1 MLLNQSG
8 MSPEET
14 SVRGFEPPHPIM
26 IDMLINALVAGI
38 LGLIAFVVVQGLF
51 DSLDTST
58 WSSLSIAIV
67 PLIPPVIAIITVV
80 GLFLGLSKLRS
91 V

>member
-1 MLLNQSG
+1 LIRKLLSKEKN
-8 MSPEET
+8 
-14 SVRGFEPPHPIM
+14 RM

-38 LGLIAFVVVQGLF
+38 LGMIAFVVVQGLF

-58 WSSLSIAIV
+58 WSSLSLAIV

>member
-1 MLLNQSG
+1 
-8 MSPEET
+8 
-14 SVRGFEPPHPIM
+14 M

-38 LGLIAFVVVQGLF
+38 LGMIAFVVVQGLF

>member
-1 MLLNQSG
+1 
-8 MSPEET
+8 
-14 SVRGFEPPHPIM
+14 M

-38 LGLIAFVVVQGLF
+38 LGMIAFVVVQGLF

-58 WSSLSIAIV
+58 WSSLSLAIV

>member
-1 MLLNQSG
+1 M
-8 MSPEET
+8 
-14 SVRGFEPPHPIM
+14 V
-26 IDMLINALVAGI
+26 DMLINSLVAGI
-38 LGLIAFVVVQGLF
+38 LGMIAFVVVQGLF

-58 WSSLSIAIV
+58 WSSLSVAIV
-67 PLIPPVIAIITVV
+67 PLVPPVIAIITVV

>member
-1 MLLNQSG
+1 M
-8 MSPEET
+8 
-14 SVRGFEPPHPIM
+14 V
-26 IDMLINALVAGI
+26 DMLINSLVAGI
-38 LGLIAFVVVQGLF
+38 LGMIAFVVVQGLF

-58 WSSLSIAIV
+58 WSALSVAIV

>member
-1 MLLNQSG
+1 ML
-8 MSPEET
+8 
-14 SVRGFEPPHPIM
+14 
-26 IDMLINALVAGI
+26 DMLINSLVAGI
-38 LGLIAFVVVQGLF
+38 LGMISFVVVQGLF

-58 WSSLSIAIV
+58 WSSLSVAIV

>member
-1 MLLNQSG
+1 
-8 MSPEET
+8 
-14 SVRGFEPPHPIM
+14 M
-26 IDMLINALVAGI
+26 IDMLINSLVAGI
-38 LGLIAFVVVQGLF
+38 LGMIAFVVVQGLF
-51 DSLDTST
+51 DSLNTAT
-58 WSSLSIAIV
+58 WSALSIAIV

>member
-1 MLLNQSG
+1 M
-8 MSPEET
+8 
-14 SVRGFEPPHPIM
+14 V
-26 IDMLINALVAGI
+26 DMLINSLVAGI
-38 LGLIAFVVVQGLF
+38 LGMISFVVVQGLF

-58 WSSLSIAIV
+58 WSALSVAIV